1 MVCLLGT
8 VVRASDAFEE
18 PRACFWLRTRAESI
32 YCVRAVTSSTQ
43 TFLSLL
49 FQLVIL
55 TINLKNIS
63 LGS

>member
-1 MVCLLGT
+1 MPVGHRGESVEMPSRSPELLLVEDTG
-8 VVRASDAFEE
+8 RKHL
-18 PRACFWLRTRAESI
+18 LRQGGLPPA
-32 YCVRAVTSSTQ
+32 Q
-43 TFLSLL
+43 TFLSIP